1 MRRGKMM
8 RWLPCALVL
17 VFLASPVLADEPKG
31 WDVIRVMA
39 GEQLDF
45 KPTVAVQRVAVGD
58 PTIADVSVLSKSE
71 ILILGKKPG
80 VTSLLL
86 WAKKTSQPKFYRI
99 QVDQPLPGQTPSS
112 DAAAHLTSEG
122 NQVVVQGEMD
132 DALQHQ
138 MALRVAEQLGGD
150 KGVLDRSTIPLSGQ
164 VMVDVRI
171 VELSK
176 KVLKETGINLSTNN
190 NITFGVF
197 SPGSLNK
204 LTHVPYTSLTTEGS
218 IPWLNAFHLM
228 LGSTNNSA
236 LGLLA
241 LLENNGLA
249 RTLAQPSMTV
259 VSGQT
264 ASFMAGGEFPIP
276 IAQSLGQVTITYKP
290 YGIRLTLTPTV
301 FSKDRIAIKLA
312 PEVSEL
318 DFTNAVTTS
327 GVSVPGI
334 LTRRAETTIELGDG
348 ESFVIAGL
356 ISQNF
361 SDSVDKVPGLGDLPV
376 LGAFFKSTRF
386 SREDKELVII
396 ATPTLVRPLAAKTE
410 LPQLPGA
417 EYDQYNPSLMKRLF
431 YGGVT
436 PGEDESVGLSR

>member
-1 MRRGKMM
+1 
-8 RWLPCALVL
+8 VL
-17 VFLASPVLADEPKG
+17 VFLASPVLADEPKER
-31 WDVIRVMA
+31 DVIRVMA

-45 KPTVAVQRVAVGD
+45 KTPEAVQRVAVGD
-58 PTIADVSVLSKSE
+58 PAIADVSVLSRRE
-71 ILILGKKPG
+71 VLILGKKPG

-86 WAKKTSQPKFYRI
+86 WAKKTDKPKVYRI
-99 QVDQPLPGQTPSS
+99 QVDQPLTSQTPSS
-112 DAAAHLTSEG
+112 DAAEHLAAEG
-122 NQVVVQGEMD
+122 GQVILQGEMK

-138 MALRVAEQLGGD
+138 MSLRVAEQLGGD
-150 KGVLDRSTIPLSGQ
+150 KGGVLDSSTIPLSGQ

-176 KVLKETGINLSTNN
+176 KVLKETGLSLSTHH
-190 NITFGVF
+190 NISIGVF
-197 SPGSLNK
+197 GPSSLNK
-204 LTHVPYTSLTTEGS
+204 VTQSSSGITTDTN
-218 IPWLNAFHLM
+218 IPFSDAFHLV

-241 LLENNGLA
+241 LLENNGMA

-259 VSGQT
+259 LSGQT
-264 ASFMAGGEFPIP
+264 ASFMAGGEFPVP
-276 IAQSLGQVTITYKP
+276 IAQSLGQVTISYKP

-312 PEVSEL
+312 PEVSEI
-318 DFTNAVTTS
+318 DFTNAVTS
-327 GVSVPGI
+327 GGVSVPGI

-356 ISQNF
+356 ISRSF
-361 SDSVDKVPGLGDLPV
+361 IDAVDKVPGLGDLPV

-386 SREDKELVII
+386 SRDDKELVII
-396 ATPTLVRPLAAKTE
+396 ATPTLVRPLAAKAE

-417 EYDQYNPSLMKRLF
+417 EYEQYNPSLMKRMF

-436 PGEDESVGLSR
+436 TDDESIGLSR

>member
-1 MRRGKMM
+1 MM
-8 RWLPCALVL
+8 RWLSWAIALIL
-17 VFLASPVLADEPKG
+17 LSSQVLAEEPNERE
-31 WDVIRVMA
+31 VIRVTA

-45 KPTVAVQRVAVGD
+45 KAPVEVQRVAVGD
-58 PTIADVSVLSKSE
+58 TAIADVSILGRRE
-71 ILILGKKPG
+71 ILILAKQPG
-80 VTSLLL
+80 ETSLLL
-86 WAKKTSQPKFYRI
+86 WEKKTEPARRYRI
-99 QVDQPLPGQTPSS
+99 QVNPP
-112 DAAAHLTSEG
+112 LTS
-122 NQVVVQGEMD
+122 
-132 DALQHQ
+132 Q
-138 MALRVAEQLGGD
+138 M
-150 KGVLDRSTIPLSGQ
+150 PLSGQ
-164 VMVDVRI
+164 VMVDVKF

-176 KVLKETGINLSTNN
+176 KVLKETGINLITQN
-190 NITFGVF
+190 NITFGLF
-197 SPGSLNK
+197 SPSSLTK
-204 LTHVPYTSLTTEGS
+204 VTHVPYTSTTTDAS
-218 IPWLNAFHLM
+218 VPFLNAFHLV
-228 LGSTNNSA
+228 LGSTNGSA

-241 LLENNGLA
+241 LLEENSLA

-290 YGIRLTLTPTV
+290 YGIRLAFTPTV

-318 DFTNAVTTS
+318 DFTNAVTSS
-327 GVSVPGI
+327 GVSVPAI

-356 ISQNF
+356 VSRSF
-361 SDSVDKVPGLGDLPV
+361 ADSVDKVPGLGDIPV

-396 ATPTLVRPLAAKTE
+396 VTPTLVRPLAVKAE

-417 EYDQYNPSLMKRLF
+417 EYDQYNPSMMKRLF
-431 YGGVT
+431 YGGFAT
-436 PGEDESVGLSR
+436 DNESVGLSR